1 MRKQFFR
8 LRVLHNP
15 AFFHH
20 ENPVAHL
27 IDHVEVMRD
36 KENREL
42 NLLHKLKHQ
51 LHDLLL
57 NRHIESGNRFVGKE
71 QA

>member
-42 NLLHKLKHQ
+42 KLLLKLDHQ

-57 NRHIESGNRFVGKE
+57 NRHIESGNRFVGKD